1 MTTKADY
8 TEQEWEL
15 LLRAPVLAGSYIMI
29 ADLSVTAL
37 GKEMKGMYE
46 AMVSSVAPIE
56 AEDLI
61 TALVADIKAR
71 AENKE
76 KLPELETADD
86 ADPQAQVLE
95 QLGQALAILEEK
107 APHEKEGFS
116 VWLMGVAQATAE
128 AGKEGGFLGI
138 GAVRVSDK
146 EKAALEELRRYFG
159 LNPAL

>member
-1 MTTKADY
+1 MTTKTDY

-107 APHEKEGFS
+107 APQEKEGFS